1 MILKK
6 DVSQEQTVPSRSINT
21 LLKVPFSLISQ
32 LLLVN
37 HGPRHKFTDQS
48 EEKLLRFFDL
58 LFSCFPALLVK
69 NVNKSTV
76 FRRLLD
82 LFRLSKQ
89 R

>member
-1 MILKK
+1 M
-6 DVSQEQTVPSRSINT
+6 PSRSINT

-32 LLLVN
+32 ILFSV
-37 HGPRHKFTDQS
+37 FTDR
-48 EEKLLRFFDL
+48 EKLLRFFDL
-58 LFSCFPALLVK
+58 LFSCFPALLVR

>member
-6 DVSQEQTVPSRSINT
+6 DVSQEQTVASRSINT

-48 EEKLLRFFDL
+48 EKLLRFFDL
-58 LFSCFPALLVK
+58 LFSCFPALLVI